1 MTGSSFPGPGDAS
14 RTRPVPVRRPPAP
27 HTARPARPTSPD
39 PAAVIRLAAFL
50 DCHPGWSAFFDKRYG
65 LWRAAEDDPASI
77 LYAETPDPDA
87 IVAYITS
94 HA

>member
-1 MTGSSFPGPGDAS
+1 VTGTSFPGPRDA
-14 RTRPVPVRRPPAP
+14 TRPVPGRPPPAA
-27 HTARPARPTSPD
+27 HTARPARPPSLD

-50 DCHPGWSAFFDKRYG
+50 DGHLGWSAFYDKRYG
-65 LWRAAEDDPASI
+65 LWRAAEDDPASV

-87 IVAYITS
+87 IIAYITS